1 MRARLLSDYKTLPVV
16 NMPVPEPGD
25 DDVLVRVRAC
35 AGGPCASAAV
45 GYHVFREGRFSASSA
60 NSMSETVSLM
70 HQRR

>member
-1 MRARLLSDYKTLPVV
+1 MRALLLSDYKSLS
-16 NMPVPEPGD
+16 
-25 DDVLVRVRAC
+25 R

-45 GYHVFREGRFSASSA
+45 GYHVFREGHFSASSA